1 MKVAIRAHRAT
12 HTTIDQGGWGGRA
25 IREGVQTCVKP
36 HTAFAYTRA
45 HATADG
51 VRCEADEKK
60 ERYVVRLCLCALASI
75 AATAVVEVV

>member
-1 MKVAIRAHRAT
+1 MQFARTVPHTQQSIRGGGAIRV
-12 HTTIDQGGWGGRA
+12 
-25 IREGVQTCVKP
+25 EGAQTCVKP

-45 HATADG
+45 HAPSDG